1 MICDLLSVV
10 AYFALST
17 VVVELCFILFL
28 FFNYKFDTLQDTGSR
43 I

>member
-1 MICDLLSVV
+1 MICDLLSV

-17 VVVELCFILFL
+17 VVVELCFILL
-28 FFNYKFDTLQDTGSR
+28 FFFFLYKFDTLQDTGSR